1 MNVVGINT
9 TDLSKIRIDINQATD
24 LRYWMRNLG
33 VTAHELCLAVAAA
46 GDVPT
51 DVRAEIRRR
60 RRMFA
65 PDRA

>member
-1 MNVVGINT
+1 MNVVSINSAHPSNRRVDVT
-9 TDLSKIRIDINQATD
+9 QVAE

-60 RRMFA
+60 RRMFT

>member
-1 MNVVGINT
+1 MNVVSINSAHPSNRRVDVT
-9 TDLSKIRIDINQATD
+9 QVAE